1 MSVTCSSPRA
11 PTTSSGLSRACSRHV
26 ARLLP
31 ANNAVTRL
39 AARLSDLAGAAVELE
54 RPHDPA
60 HGDFATNVALQ
71 NAPNHKRAPRQFAAE
86 LADRALSLDE
96 IERTDVAG
104 PGFVNLWVT
113 SSWLG
118 DALAEIGPDYG
129 GGTAAEPLKVQVE
142 LVSANPAGPLTVGS

>member
-54 RPHDPA
+54 RPQDPA

-86 LADRALSLDE
+86 LADRALSLAE

-104 PGFVNLWVT
+104 P
-113 SSWLG
+113 
-118 DALAEIGPDYG
+118 
-129 GGTAAEPLKVQVE
+129 
-142 LVSANPAGPLTVGS
+142 LTVGSARNGAYGDSVARLLQHAGHDVEREYYFNDAGRQLDLFRESVA